1 MENQHT
7 HVCPRSFLRTCRRV
21 LAAPANFS
29 RDVVKLAYKW
39 ASRNPHTAPR
49 SVRESI
55 GIAVGSAMDFMRA
68 PGRRLEAHAE
78 QLVQDDRV
86 DRLVREWELGT
97 ADSRIPEV
105 EWAYRLRDRFGVV
118 SASEPAR
125 QTGERWVLK
134 QLEGLEG
141 EEYRVVPIEPFFGS
155 DTGPVHSPGSNSV
168 IAAIAATLWMTPTS
182 LDRALRRHQG
192 FRN

>member
-7 HVCPRSFLRTCRRV
+7 HVCPRSFLRTCRAI
-21 LAAPANFS
+21 LAAPANYG
-29 RDVVKLAYKW
+29 RDVVKIAYKW
-39 ASRNPHTAPR
+39 ASRNPATAPR

-55 GIAVGSAMDFMRA
+55 GVVVGSAVDFLSA
-68 PGRRLEAHAE
+68 PRKRLEDRAE

-86 DRLVREWELGT
+86 DRIVREWELGT

-141 EEYRVVPIEPFFGS
+141 GEFRCIPIEPFFG
-155 DTGPVHSPGSNSV
+155 DAPAPVHSPGSNSV
-168 IAAIAATLWMTPTS
+168 IAAIAATLWMTPTR